1 MKSHYRRG
9 AGMPS
14 SSKDSRKIAEERRDM
29 YNQIIS
35 PGKVILSPENA
46 AEKLKAALRAQGR
59 LKE

>member
-1 MKSHYRRG
+1 
-9 AGMPS
+9 MPS